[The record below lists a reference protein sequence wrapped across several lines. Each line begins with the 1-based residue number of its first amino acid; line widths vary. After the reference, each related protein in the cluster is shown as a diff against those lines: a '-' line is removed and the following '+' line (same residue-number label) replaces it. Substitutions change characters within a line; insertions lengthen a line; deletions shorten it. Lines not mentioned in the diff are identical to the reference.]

1 MWSLPDGRSLRVVRQ
16 PHPLGGLLILFSDKT
31 GELKLK
37 AQFNAL
43 IQVQKSTLDQLND
56 AVSVYGS
63 DGRLRLRNQ
72 AFDKFWQL
80 APEDISG
87 VVDFTNIAELCL
99 PLVHDRGFW
108 TELKARVTDTDPLAR
123 RAAIGRNQDFRR
135 PPGRNGAPSPCRTAP
150 PWSPF
155 PTSPPRANWKRPSRR
170 ETRRWANPSDSS
182 AISSPMSPMNC
193 AHP

>member
-80 APEDISG
+80 APDDISS
-87 VVDFTNIAELCL
+87 VVDFTHYRRTVPAAGPRPRLL
-99 PLVHDRGFW
+99 DRAQG
-108 TELKARVTDTDPLAR
+108 ARHRHRSAGP
-123 RAAIGRNQDFRR
+123 RAATRRDQDFRR
-135 PPGRNGAPSPCRTAP
+135 PAGAMAHPAAAGRRE

-155 PTSPPRANWKRPSRR
+155 PTSPPRAGWKRPSRLA
-170 ETRRWANPSDSS
+170 TRR
-182 AISSPMSPMNC
+182 
-193 AHP
+193 